1 MIFGFLGNMENTI
14 AIYFYS
20 TPGLGPFSHKNDALP
35 LNSLF
40 WSPPTAVHRS
50 DASDM
55 TVPGLY
61 ISWVKITF
69 LQMFAVRLY
78 CLQIFAVRIQDR
90 GKYVKTIL
98 YAGWGEY
105 NSISHI
111 LCCSCR
117 NFFKRIRNLKKI
129 YYFFYC
135 ITYRELTSKD
145 DISETAVQ
153 TLQTVSLY
161 SIHGFLHRVIKR
173 GGEA

>member
-1 MIFGFLGNMENTI
+1 MIFGSLVNMENTL

-20 TPGLGPFSHKNDALP
+20 TPGLGPFSHKNYALP
-35 LNSLF
+35 LNYLF

-50 DASDM
+50 DAWDM
-55 TVPGLY
+55 AVPGLY

-69 LQMFAVRLY
+69 LQMFAVRLN
-78 CLQIFAVRIQDR
+78 CLKIFAVRIQDG

-105 NSISHI
+105 YSISHI

-129 YYFFYC
+129 YYF
-135 ITYRELTSKD
+135 
-145 DISETAVQ
+145 V
-153 TLQTVSLY
+153 TV
-161 SIHGFLHRVIKR
+161 
-173 GGEA
+173 